1 MPERLKLLCFRC
13 RLPLYERLETFAFG
27 HHLDRT
33 SVINLA
39 LVSFF
44 RAIDQRAA
52 NHESC
57 TLEDLAAMLGEEG
70 NEAPAPLE
78 KR

>member
-1 MPERLKLLCFRC
+1 M
-13 RLPLYERLETFAFG
+13 YERLETFAFG

-44 RAIDQRAA
+44 RTIDERVA
-52 NHESC
+52 NCESC
-57 TLEDLAAMLGEEG
+57 TLDDLAAMLEEPGEGCSESF
-70 NEAPAPLE
+70 
-78 KR
+78 K